1 MKVESNLCLLEDT
14 ITAGKEA
21 KEITNGSSGFIVNI
35 LKENLIYGEWMREW
49 RMNERMKNGRESKDA
64 IIGGPG
70 YMIPVGRD
78 EILSRLAG
86 ISAVF

>member
-1 MKVESNLCLLEDT
+1 
-14 ITAGKEA
+14 
-21 KEITNGSSGFIVNI
+21 
-35 LKENLIYGEWMREW
+35 
-49 RMNERMKNGRESKDA
+49 MNERMKNERESKDA